1 MPCDCIAID
10 CAIPN
15 CEECQLSD
23 RSAIGECTKCAGVF
37 VLDKGTCNDSKLSEH
52 SLFLVCMYSST
63 DCGIPNCILCD
74 KVDIRCIQC
83 QEGYRESDGECS
95 GKLWYLI

>member
-1 MPCDCIAID
+1 MTVSSLNI
-10 CAIPN
+10 N
-15 CEECQLSD
+15 YSLY
-23 RSAIGECTKCAGVF
+23 V
-37 VLDKGTCNDSKLSEH
+37 CNHPQIME
-52 SLFLVCMYSST
+52 FPT
-63 DCGIPNCILCD
+63 AD